1 MKVKLAGDGVEG
13 SVKAQKGVEGA
24 HEMVVLSVGERPEN
38 ALRRLADVALRPTE
52 HEAQRAEVL
61 EERHVAPAVEG
72 ATDDRRLLSLQQR
85 KVRAGGAAL
94 GTSDPGR
101 QGVVAGRRGH
111 LGTKVLGVR
120 ARVERRVELAHR
132 GRDVRARTNDT
143 RARRER
149 GEREPQTRRRLGVDR
164 RERNCQIRACPARGS
179 VSPDNEEGLPVREAF
194 LEVRLSE
201 SR

>member
-1 MKVKLAGDGVEG
+1 M
-13 SVKAQKGVEGA
+13 KAQKGLEGA

-38 ALRRLADVALRPTE
+38 ALRRLAD
-52 HEAQRAEVL
+52 
-61 EERHVAPAVEG
+61 
-72 ATDDRRLLSLQQR
+72 
-85 KVRAGGAAL
+85 
-94 GTSDPGR
+94 
-101 QGVVAGRRGH
+101 
-111 LGTKVLGVR
+111 
-120 ARVERRVELAHR
+120 VELAHR

-164 RERNCQIRACPARGS
+164 RERNRQIRACPARCS
-179 VSPDNEEGLPVREAF
+179 VSFDNEEGLPVREAF